1 MLSQVPLT
9 SRRTSFFRRGRRSTK
24 HDRQSVLHITP
35 LSTDRV
41 IDTAGLR
48 SLSTRRTSHH
58 NTVTLH
64 MPTPATNVFY
74 VYKNKCVGHAVADVS
89 LVHDAACRPHRLHA
103 AGGSKRPEPSSTSHS
118 RNMRPMAEFR
128 TTITVPSCYT
138 PFPQTAAY
146 GGHDADSFQYATQA
160 RTTHTSTWTY
170 AQ

>member
-64 MPTPATNVFY
+64 MPTPATDVFY

-103 AGGSKRPEPSSTSHS
+103 AGGEQATG
-118 RNMRPMAEFR
+118 AEFNK
-128 TTITVPSCYT
+128 
-138 PFPQTAAY
+138 PFPQQAAHGRIPHHY
-146 GGHDADSFQYATQA
+146 YCSQLLHAVPADSGLRRA
-160 RTTHTSTWTY
+160 RR
-170 AQ
+170 